1 LNDDRLRTAE
11 VQAGGWAERRWPNWS
26 DLGVRRPGAWMP
38 TLRLCGLVV
47 SKPRCCCCRFCYC
60 CLSLASSINS
70 LWISRR
76 VVWRASILLAKSS
89 SLLLLSSILFAVV
102 GRFHVSILYWR
113 CRSIDTTASER
124 IVTGR
129 RCALVVL
136 PIERGSEAGEKE
148 IW

>member
-1 LNDDRLRTAE
+1 MLSHTLLTYGVGPVEEASGSG
-11 VQAGGWAERRWPNWS
+11 V
-26 DLGVRRPGAWMP
+26 LGLAS
-38 TLRLCGLVV
+38 RLCGLVL
-47 SKPRCCCCRFCYC
+47 SKPRCGCCRLDYC

-89 SLLLLSSILFAVV
+89 ILLLLSSILFAVV
-102 GRFHVSILYWR
+102 GRYHVSILYWR
-113 CRSIDTTASER
+113 CRSINTTASER

-136 PIERGSEAGEKE
+136 PVEKRL
-148 IW
+148 